1 MCQDNSKKITII
13 IIESVG
19 GSHFPDALTVTNEL
33 RHGYIYQYIL
43 SLSLPVFLS
52 WTPIQLPD
60 FLFPSNPIRD
70 SFAMVSVSEVAAK
83 VKQGSLFSPGAI
95 DAAAKELFEALAG
108 TSYCQDFT
116 LEEAAD
122 HVEALLTAKATQR
135 LGNDLEYFHVTGTS
149 AFFIAAVE
157 KRVANLRR
165 LREFLSEHMG
175 EAPEQAL
182 VVRGYLTAD
191 GKMAVVV
198 ANFQPLVKP
207 QCGSTTLEELGGA
220 GFLRADPAFRRL
232 AQSLQDKRRESEAGG
247 AVTFTTTTLAEKVDL
262 LAAFTAA
269 MEELPGSRVT
279 DSSVFSF
286 QNGLRVYTMTV
297 KGAKKDDVARLASL
311 VPLLPTT
318 SYNTIAH
325 MWEGGKLSCEEA
337 VFISTA
343 IVFSSYFTPP
353 LNSSDYRYVANFT
366 SHDAKAS
373 SRLQSLRQA
382 LSKELTSEHYIAG
395 LVARYPS
402 IAKKIYADFKQG
414 TCEKRRAAI
423 LEEIKEKMRAAHLEV
438 FDIAL
443 FSSFV
448 RFVEKVK
455 KHNFYKTD
463 KVALAFRIE
472 PDFMMQLGFPCNP
485 LRRVPL
491 HGPALARLPRALH
504 RHRARWR
511 ADDPRSVFQENYN
524 LAHTQ
529 LLKNKDIPEGG
540 SKGTILVSPSYINQ
554 FSLKP
559 CRRLFLQYVDALM
572 DVILPGEPGVVD
584 TLQQEEII
592 FTGPDENTA
601 GTFPA
606 AGALF
611 SKARGYKSWKSFT
624 TGKDPELGGIPH
636 DVYGM
641 TTLSVRAYLE
651 KLYEK
656 FNIDQTKL
664 TKFQTGGPRGDLGGN
679 EILLGKEK
687 IIGMLTRLVKEHLSV
702 KCFDKSKLSKDGF
715 LVLVDEENVRLP
727 DGTVYEDGYTLRD
740 EFHFTKYADA
750 DVFVPCGG
758 RPRSVTIDNV
768 AQFIRVP
775 DADGE
780 GMLEGKY
787 ANLPPE
793 MLKFKYISEGAN
805 LFMTQDARLAL
816 ERCGVIIFKDATANK
831 GGVTSSS
838 LEVLAGLALSD
849 EEHAKHMC
857 VPPGKEQPAFYK
869 KYVQEIVQR
878 VLQNARNEFDA
889 VWSNWERDTKQS
901 RLLVADAISNR
912 IVDVRAHIL
921 DSDLFGD
928 KRLVKYILREYV
940 PKTLLEV
947 VPIEKVLER
956 VPVNYQHAICAMWL
970 ASHYVYSTPIGSNEF
985 DFFRYMDRVARTAA
999 AAHVG
1004 VVLTF
1009 PLYHLLRSSVAF
1021 IEIHFISFIYFNFTF
1036 RNKIRES
1043 VRLGVAT
1050 LSPFYLYL
1058 STVCAPILF
1067 RDVVSVAL
1075 SPIRAISIPNKYI
1088 RHCNIIYTSF
1098 FVVLVDRLYN
1108 VGGTP

>member
-1 MCQDNSKKITII
+1 MSAGLISQMLSQSPTSCDTDI
-13 IIESVG
+13 
-19 GSHFPDALTVTNEL
+19 
-33 RHGYIYQYIL
+33 YINIYSL

-52 WTPIQLPD
+52 WTPIQLSPD
-60 FLFPSNPIRD
+60 FLFPSNCIRD

-95 DAAAKELFEALAG
+95 DASAKELFEALAG
-108 TSYCQDFT
+108 TSYCQDST

-220 GFLRADPAFRRL
+220 GFLRRTRVPPPGPSANPVL
-232 AQSLQDKRRESEAGG
+232 HIQEAGG

-485 LRRVPL
+485 TACSSSR
-491 HGPALARLPRALH
+491 PRTGA
-504 RHRARWR
+504 ASTTYNKNK
-511 ADDPRSVFQENYN
+511 RSVFQENYN

-601 GTFPA
+601 GTFPP
-606 AGALF
+606 
-611 SKARGYKSWKSFT
+611 RSWKSFT

-687 IIGMLTRLVKEHLSV
+687 IIGMVDSTGSLHDPHGLNVPELTRLVKEHLSV

-793 MLKFKYISEGAN
+793 MLKFKYISEGG
-805 LFMTQDARLAL
+805 
-816 ERCGVIIFKDATANK
+816 EPDATANK

-999 AAHVG
+999 AAH
-1004 VVLTF
+1004 
-1009 PLYHLLRSSVAF
+1009 SVAF
-1021 IEIHFISFIYFNFTF
+1021 IEIHFISFIYFYFYFVFLFRLFVCLFYHLIIVPFGGWGIWLYASPCALVSPLYRHFTF
-1036 RNKIRES
+1036 TS
-1043 VRLGVAT
+1043 L
-1050 LSPFYLYL
+1050 PFAL
-1058 STVCAPILF
+1058 PILF